1 MPDLPAPL
9 EIEYGGFRPDV
20 SPTAWVAG
28 SATLI
33 GRVTIGAR
41 SSVWFTAVLRG
52 DGDRIQVGRESN
64 LQDGVVVHAD
74 PGFPVSVG
82 DRVSVGHRAVL
93 HGCTVDDDVLVGMGA
108 VVLNGARIGCGSL
121 VAAGAVVL
129 AGTLVPPGSLAAGVP
144 AKVRRQLTEE
154 EVSAVKSNAA
164 EYVQLAHT
172 YAE

>member
-1 MPDLPAPL
+1 
-9 EIEYGGFRPDV
+9 
-20 SPTAWVAG
+20 
-28 SATLI
+28 
-33 GRVTIGAR
+33 
-41 SSVWFTAVLRG
+41 
-52 DGDRIQVGRESN
+52 
-64 LQDGVVVHAD
+64 
-74 PGFPVSVG
+74 
-82 DRVSVGHRAVL
+82 
-93 HGCTVDDDVLVGMGA
+93 VDDDVLVGMGA